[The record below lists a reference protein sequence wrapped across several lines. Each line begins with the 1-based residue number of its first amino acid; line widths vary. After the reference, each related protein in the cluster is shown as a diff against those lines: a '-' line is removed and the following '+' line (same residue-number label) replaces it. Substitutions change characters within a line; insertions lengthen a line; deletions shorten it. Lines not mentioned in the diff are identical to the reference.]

1 VVIQLRV
8 LMMCKQLLTIKT
20 YHVMKYK
27 LVPQTWIDPLVWA
40 QDRDRWQA
48 LVNAIMKC
56 GFHKME
62 KMLD

>member
-1 VVIQLRV
+1 MVIPLRV

-27 LVPQTWIDPLVWA
+27 LVLQTWIGPIVWA

-48 LVNAIMKC
+48 FVNAVMKF
-56 GFHKME
+56 GFHKMG
-62 KMLD
+62 KYLD